1 MSAGEATANP
11 DAVIIMLA
19 TCSDGHGGE
28 RYYRSIAEAESADA
42 FYKQCMA
49 TAQEDTV
56 ADQWCSQIYCRI
68 VHKHKLLFVAEP
80 EQAQMIT
87 DMKAEYFPTL
97 EAAYARARELKGA
110 DASLTCIP
118 NGISVVVRD

>member
-1 MSAGEATANP
+1 M
-11 DAVIIMLA
+11 
-19 TCSDGHGGE
+19 
-28 RYYRSIAEAESADA
+28 
-42 FYKQCMA
+42 
-49 TAQEDTV
+49 
-56 ADQWCSQIYCRI
+56 
-68 VHKHKLLFVAEP
+68 LFVAEP